1 MGHFS
6 NEDLIRSE
14 YDREEIN
21 PFMNKE
27 QWINI
32 ILQAFPKKEYS
43 ELVNVNENT
52 LKGMYAQACKKLK
65 LQAYREH
72 NHQNEDA
79 LPIFDEEDEERRLGR

>member
-27 QWINI
+27 QWIKT
-32 ILQAFPKKEYS
+32 ILQAFPQKDYS
-43 ELVNVNENT
+43 EIVDFEESRLR
-52 LKGMYAQACKKLK
+52 GMYAQACQKLK
-65 LQAYREH
+65 LQAYKEK
-72 NHQNEDA
+72 NNQKEMDF
-79 LPIFDEEDEERRLGR
+79 PIFDDEDEERRLGR